1 MLLEFKGR
9 NYKSFKDEFVFSLIP
24 TGKKG
29 LDYSIMEKQIDKKKN
44 IKDYPLLLFMG
55 LMHQVKPT
63 LFLLWTLSKRLF

>member
-29 LDYSIMEKQIDKKKN
+29 LDYSIMENRLIEKN